1 MLQKR
6 KVFFIGVLFG
16 VLSTLA
22 LWAILLTTI
31 SSVIKLILY
40 IVILILFLSSQ
51 LYIMNSLKNPNL
63 GVDYSSKLFRQ
74 EIRNYRW
81 FGVFLFG
88 ATSPFI
94 LYVLLYMAFKKM

>member
-1 MLQKR
+1 ML
-6 KVFFIGVLFG
+6 L
-16 VLSTLA
+16 
-22 LWAILLTTI
+22 
-31 SSVIKLILY
+31 
-40 IVILILFLSSQ
+40 LFLGSQ

-88 ATSPFI
+88 AISPFI
-94 LYVLLYMAFKKM
+94 LYVLTYVALKICSENLNF